1 MNNTYENFFSLEN
14 RYNILWICIFDNTY
28 LIWWN
33 LLNFSDSN
41 IYFWFIFTKIYF
53 YVNYGKILLF
63 KIRIRYF
70 LILSLWNSKF
80 CHIEEPPIKQ
90 IPIKYF
96 FIILFIFC
104 FHFIF
109 RYIKIIPIIFENNRE
124 STTNLV

>member
-14 RYNILWICIFDNTY
+14 RYNILWICIFENTY

-33 LLNFSDSN
+33 LFKFK
-41 IYFWFIFTKIYF
+41 IQIFIADLFLPTINSF
-53 YVNYGKILLF
+53 VNYGKILLF